1 MTNKS
6 SGTYSS
12 AEFSAKHHNPLKLML
27 LLNRKSAILLI
38 FGLAMVFNNL
48 QAQIVLRR
56 LSVNPALI
64 NQNHKTFQQLRTLAV
79 KDASV
84 LPLFWDDFSTTTVY
98 PNPNNW
104 TDNKVFINNTYP
116 VNPLSIGVATFD
128 MLDENGS
135 IYKNAST
142 KPFGADTLTSR
153 PIDLTSDTSHKPLM
167 LSFYIEAQGLGDAP
181 EIQDSFLV
189 DFYDP
194 SKTSWKTVDKFNV
207 KDTIRFK
214 SDVTKNFLQIIDTI
228 PDEYKQKG
236 FRFRFHNLASID
248 SSDIAGRN
256 GNADFWHIDYVMIDT
271 TAQLNDVAFV
281 QPSSS
286 LLNLYQAMPWN
297 QFVAGQQILRKPSYN
312 IKYRNNSNSTTSSIQ
327 VYYRAYEVL
336 SNKTFNPTDSTDKG
350 SGSTDPNAVT
360 EFPVDIGNPFHPT
373 ESTAFHQFDIKTYL
387 DGTNDFHHEND
398 TIHYRQVF
406 PNYFAYDD
414 GTSENGFGIVGEG
427 TANASVAYQFKS
439 YTTDYDTLTG
449 ISMYFNPTEYDTTR
463 SYTFNLSVWADNKG
477 IPGKLVYSQSTDSV
491 KKAKLNQFYNFK
503 FDKGI
508 PVKGLFYA
516 GFTQTSEDFLNIGFD
531 LNTDSHNYLYY
542 NINGNWYQSGIIGSL
557 MMRPIFGATTEG
569 PVTGKKNLTNQ
580 SFRCYPNP
588 ASDHITIV
596 TGNSTYNK
604 QVIVDIYDITGKIVL
619 SEQVQDNSCSVVQL
633 PNGLYIVRLKA
644 GDEVYK
650 PVKILIQH

>member
-6 SGTYSS
+6 SGTHQLLTCP
-12 AEFSAKHHNPLKLML
+12 AKLIKFIRMML
-27 LLNRKSAILLI
+27 LQNRKSVILLT
-38 FGLAMVFNNL
+38 FGLVMIFNNL

-64 NQNHKTFQQLRTLAV
+64 NQNHKTFRQLKSTALGDTLN
-79 KDASV
+79 
-84 LPLFWDDFSTTTVY
+84 LPFWDDFSTTNVY
-98 PNPNNW
+98 PNPKNW

-116 VNPLSIGVATFD
+116 INPLSIGVATFD

-142 KPFGADTLTSR
+142 KPFGADTLTSH
-153 PIDLTSDTSHKPLM
+153 PINLASDTSHKPLM
-167 LSFYIEAQGLGDAP
+167 LSFYIEAKGLGDAP
-181 EIQDSFLV
+181 EIQDSFMV

-194 SKTSWKTVDKFNV
+194 SVKIWETVDTIVIN
-207 KDTIRFK
+207 DTVRFK
-214 SDVTKNFLQIIDTI
+214 GDLTKNFFQIIDTI
-228 PDEYKQKG
+228 PNEYKQQG

-271 TAQLNDVAFV
+271 TAQLHDVAFV

-286 LLNLYQAMPWN
+286 LLNLYQSMPWN
-297 QFVAGQQILRKPSYN
+297 QFVAGQQILRKPSYD

-336 SNKTFNPTDSTDKG
+336 SNHTLNATDSIDKG
-350 SGSTDPNAVT
+350 SGSTDPNTYT

-373 ESTAFHQFDIKTYL
+373 ESTTFHQFDIKTYL
-387 DGTNDFHHEND
+387 DGTNDTHHEND

-406 PNYFAYDD
+406 SNYFAYDD

-427 TANASVAYQFKS
+427 SANASVAYQYKS

-449 ISMYFNPTEYDTTR
+449 ISMYFNPTEYDTTLH
-463 SYTFNLSVWADNKG
+463 YTFNLSVWDDNKG
-477 IPGKLVYSQSTDSV
+477 VPGKLVYSQSTDSV
-491 KKAKLNQFYNFK
+491 KMAKLNQFYNFK

-542 NINGNWYQSGIIGSL
+542 NINGNWYQFGIAGSL
-557 MMRPIFGATTEG
+557 MMRPIFRSMTEG
-569 PVTGKKNLTNQ
+569 LVTGNKNLTNQ
-580 SFRCYPNP
+580 SFSCYPNP
-588 ASDHITIV
+588 ASDRIIIT
-596 TGNSTYNK
+596 TENNGSGK
-604 QVIVDIYDITGKIVL
+604 QLIVDIYDLTGKIVH
-619 SEQVQDNSCSVVQL
+619 SEQLQDNFCSVSQL
-633 PNGLYIVRLKA
+633 PNGLYIMQIKA
-644 GDEVYK
+644 NGEVYK